1 MVGIYLIRE
10 EALFYVIIANWMIFL
25 VWLTSV
31 EEGRKEGKELATRIK
46 PNFNSEWLQKLRGIV
61 KHR

>member
-1 MVGIYLIRE
+1 
-10 EALFYVIIANWMIFL
+10 MIFL

-31 EEGRKEGKELATRIK
+31 EEGRKEGKELATSIK